1 MAGSTALSTA
11 SIDSLVTAYQE
22 TQKNR
27 RIVPLETRKDKF
39 SGMSSA
45 LGELTTKLSAL
56 KSKLYTLKNATVASV
71 FNTRKASSSEEKF
84 VTAKAENGAAIGS
97 YEFFVSQLAKN
108 DLAVSKDLATATPS
122 PLSGTHNFVI
132 KTGDGSTGE
141 FTSNIKVTF
150 DGTETYEEAMIKTQ
164 EAINQDKAEVTSDVK
179 VASSAYS
186 GGSSTFTV
194 DINGKETD
202 ITVNGGGTYGDL
214 MDEIVAE
221 FNLSIKGVSI
231 GKVLDSPSP
240 GDANLQLYVA
250 NSDYY
255 ISITPKS
262 GFDVAADLNIAVTKE
277 KGSSGTVTSSV
288 FSPRSGMSQLSIT
301 AKESG
306 IDNRIKDLSDSGAS
320 TVLTELGLNLG
331 TGRPSFDQ
339 NTDPD
344 TPGFAYSDITDA
356 TNKLNSK
363 FTFNGLSLQNNSNS
377 VEDLVTGMTFD
388 FKSVMKPGTDNDVN
402 ISIDNDV
409 EAITTSI
416 QDFIKVFNE
425 TYDFLQTNTTIKD
438 KDRGALVNDPS
449 SRALANTLKNNIYKE
464 VDGLADG
471 VINALTQ
478 IGITFDIDKGLT
490 ISDDKLLKD
499 KLTYNGSEVKD
510 LFTSTSGIATT
521 FYSEV
526 SGYIGGDGF
535 ISKSVESYNTTTT
548 FLGKRIDT
556 VQDSIDKRAEL
567 LRSKYQ
573 KMQVQLASF
582 LNASSFITGITGG
595 GADF

>member
-1 MAGSTALSTA
+1 MAGSTLSTA

-22 TQKNR
+22 TQKNQ

-39 SGMSSA
+39 SGMSGA

-56 KSKLYTLKNATVASV
+56 KSKLSTLKNGTVASV
-71 FNTRKASSSEEKF
+71 FNTREASSSEEKF

-108 DLAVSKDLATATPS
+108 DLAVSKDLATDTVS
-122 PLSGTHNFVI
+122 PLTGTHNFVI

-141 FTSNIKVTF
+141 FTSNIDVTF
-150 DGTETYEEAMIKTQ
+150 DGTETYEEAMIKIQ
-164 EAINQDKAEVTSDVK
+164 EAINQDKAEVTGAVK
-179 VASSAYS
+179 VASSSYA
-186 GGSSTFTV
+186 GGSSIFTV
-194 DINGKETD
+194 DVNGKETD

-221 FNLSIKGVSI
+221 FSANINGVSI
-231 GKVLDSPSP
+231 EKILDSPSP
-240 GDANLQLYVA
+240 GDANLQLYVP

-255 ISITPKS
+255 VSITPKS
-262 GFDVAADLNIAVTKE
+262 GFDVATDLNIAVTQE
-277 KGSSGTVTSSV
+277 KGSSGSVTASV

-301 AKESG
+301 SKETG
-306 IDNRIKDLSDSGAS
+306 IDSRIKDLSDSGVS
-320 TVLTELGLNLG
+320 TVLTELGLNFG
-331 TGRPSFDQ
+331 TGRPAFDQ
-339 NTDPD
+339 GTDPD
-344 TPGFAYSDITDA
+344 TPGFAYSDTTDA
-356 TNKLNSK
+356 NNKLNSK
-363 FTFNGLSLQNNSNS
+363 FTFNGLSLQNSSNS
-377 VEDLVTGMTFD
+377 VDDLVSGMTFD
-388 FKSVMKPGTDNDVN
+388 FKSVMKAGTDNDVN

-409 EAITTSI
+409 EVITTSI

-425 TYDFLQTNTTIKD
+425 AYDFLQSNTTIKNN
-438 KDRGALVNDPS
+438 DRGVLVNDPS

-464 VDGLADG
+464 VSGIVDGA
-471 VINALTQ
+471 VNSLTQ
-478 IGITFDIDKGLT
+478 IGITFDISKGLT

-521 FYSEV
+521 FYSEI
-526 SGYIGGDGF
+526 SGYVGGDGF
-535 ISKSVESYNTTTT
+535 ISKSVESYNSSST
-548 FLGKRIDT
+548 FLSKRLTT
-556 VQDSIDKRAEL
+556 VQESIDKRAEI

-595 GADF
+595 GAEF